1 MLHIN
6 DLTYRVE
13 GRLLID
19 HATVALPAGHKVGFV
34 GRNGTGK
41 STLLKLILGE
51 LQPETGSCSV
61 PKNARI
67 GTVAQEAPGG
77 SETLIQVVLA
87 ADTERAGLLAE
98 ADTATDPNR
107 IAEIQTRLADIDAH
121 SAPARAAT
129 ILAGLG
135 FNEAA

>member
-6 DLTYRVE
+6 ALTYRVE

-19 HATVALPAGHKVGFV
+19 NATVALPAGHTVGFV

-41 STLLKLILGE
+41 STLLKLILGLIPAE
-51 LQPETGSCSV
+51 SGSCTV
-61 PKNARI
+61 PRNARI
-67 GTVAQEAPGG
+67 GTVAQEAPSG
-77 SETLIQVVLA
+77 SETLIEVVLE
-87 ADTERAGLLAE
+87 ADKERANLLAE

-107 IAEIQTRLADIDAH
+107 IAEIQMRLADIDAH
-121 SAPARAAT
+121 SAPARAAS

-135 FNEAA
+135 FN

>member
-19 HATVALPAGHKVGFV
+19 HATVALPEGHKVGFV

-51 LQPETGSCSV
+51 LHR
-61 PKNARI
+61 KRAH
-67 GTVAQEAPGG
+67 APCRRMP
-77 SETLIQVVLA
+77 A
-87 ADTERAGLLAE
+87 
-98 ADTATDPNR
+98 
-107 IAEIQTRLADIDAH
+107 
-121 SAPARAAT
+121 SAPWRRKRRAA
-129 ILAGLG
+129 LKR
-135 FNEAA
+135 